1 MFVRRQKGA
10 HWQTRV
16 PTTVIIFA
24 GRETKE
30 DGSESVKLASV
41 LNVAL
46 IVDVG
51 DKMTKHI
58 EKFGVSS
65 MQGLQCQIC
74 CDSSWLVSVSLEI
87 GGFVEKEI
95 LCWSTVS
102 KIGGLVHNRWVA
114 AVPGG
119 AD

>member
-1 MFVRRQKGA
+1 M
-10 HWQTRV
+10 
-16 PTTVIIFA
+16 
-24 GRETKE
+24 
-30 DGSESVKLASV
+30 

-46 IVDVG
+46 IVDIS

-58 EKFGVSS
+58 EKFGLSS
-65 MQGLQCQIC
+65 MQGFQCLIC
-74 CDSSWLVSVSLEI
+74 CDSSWLVSVSLDI

-95 LCWSTVS
+95 FCRSTVS
-102 KIGGLVHNRWVA
+102 KIVGLVHNRWVA